1 MSHAALASKSP
12 QGNLAAAKSLRSS
25 FNLFSLVSPRW
36 LYQCTKAESDNS
48 VNRVDGCDC
57 VNSGRARTCR
67 QALPSGLFD
76 SRQAASGRI
85 SDLHALRLTLA
96 DRRTGHCQHH
106 RQTQGN
112 PHLHGFKS
120 SHIVVLQLKVAT
132 DPGVDALQSISF
144 DEMDSSHFTSAKIS
158 RWYWMK
164 RERHS

>member
-85 SDLHALRLTLA
+85 SDLMRCGWPSRVGYRPSPASPTDSGQPASAWFQVLA
-96 DRRTGHCQHH
+96 YSGAPTESRDRPWR
-106 RQTQGN
+106 
-112 PHLHGFKS
+112 
-120 SHIVVLQLKVAT
+120 
-132 DPGVDALQSISF
+132 
-144 DEMDSSHFTSAKIS
+144 
-158 RWYWMK
+158 
-164 RERHS
+164 